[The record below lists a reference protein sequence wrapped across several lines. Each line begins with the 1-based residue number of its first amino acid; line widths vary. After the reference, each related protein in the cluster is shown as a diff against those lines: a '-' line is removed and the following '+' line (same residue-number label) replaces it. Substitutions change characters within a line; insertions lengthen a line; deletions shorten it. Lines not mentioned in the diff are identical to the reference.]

1 MKTKY
6 STPSVEAIQE
16 DFEDDSSGEINGYA
30 EESST
35 ENSYRQVRSPR
46 QSSHTGAVK
55 MESGRDRERV
65 KRSHRSG
72 NGRRQ
77 HSKREATHSNT
88 KYAGMPQSEQE
99 RPRRH
104 RRNVSHHSSNSG
116 SSSSEEEEQDH
127 REVLAQPKAN
137 LTSPSIMSTITSLTV
152 STNKSSGSS
161 GSNSTVTQASITKQ
175 SGRSLGKKPEIPE
188 MPKSPAVPDPPN
200 VFAYLDNEST
210 FSLNNDTEQEQE
222 QYEDD
227 SDDSQE
233 REDHEIET
241 ERHEQEQDSSSDEDE
256 ESDSEEKSPWP
267 HIERLAILPSPT
279 SPNHPGSSSS
289 AASSVHGSA
298 HFSETPAEN
307 DDTDRSTSPERS
319 VHDQASDPDDEG
331 PKSPASAR
339 MASQMAA
346 AQERQYLHSNQ
357 NQNQNQAF
365 GTPNMT
371 RGPAVYPYLPGSSS
385 LSPRYAQH
393 IKQRGLPRA
402 EKLPVTGYELLA
414 SRLSNSNA
422 QTEEPK
428 IKPMY
433 RKFEALN
440 HRLLLHLQDEIS
452 ELEEQL
458 HRLDNA
464 DTQSRRAGLSGSVVP
479 ASRRASQAA
488 GGELQW
494 HKTDILGRI
503 GFKLAQ
509 YSKLFLDH

>member
-1 MKTKY
+1 MTTKY
-6 STPSVEAIQE
+6 GTPSVEAIQE
-16 DFEDDSSGEINGYA
+16 DSEDDSSGEIKSYG
-30 EESST
+30 EGSSM
-35 ENSYRQVRSPR
+35 EKSYRQVRSPR
-46 QSSHTGAVK
+46 QSSHMGPLKLEA
-55 MESGRDRERV
+55 GRERERV
-65 KRSHRSG
+65 RRSHKPG
-72 NGRRQ
+72 NGRKH
-77 HSKREATHSNT
+77 HSKREERQTNT
-88 KYAGMPQSEQE
+88 KYAGMPQSEHE

-104 RRNVSHHSSNSG
+104 RRSVAQNSSSSG
-116 SSSSEEEEQDH
+116 SSSEEEEEELDH
-127 REVLAQPKAN
+127 REVLAQPRAR
-137 LTSPSIMSTITSLTV
+137 LTSPSIISTITSLTV

-175 SGRSLGKKPEIPE
+175 SERSPGKTPSTPK
-188 MPKSPAVPDPPN
+188 MPMSPAVPDPPN

-210 FSLNNDTEQEQE
+210 ISLDNDQDEGDSDVSEERDEDDVEPERQEQE
-222 QYEDD
+222 
-227 SDDSQE
+227 
-233 REDHEIET
+233 
-241 ERHEQEQDSSSDEDE
+241 SDEDDE
-256 ESDSEEKSPWP
+256 ESDGDEEPHWP
-267 HIERLAILPSPT
+267 HVERLAILPSPT
-279 SPNHPGSSSS
+279 SPDHPDSSSS
-289 AASSVHGSA
+289 ASSSVHGSA

-319 VHDQASDPDDEG
+319 VHGHASDRDDEM
-331 PKSPASAR
+331 PKSPASTR

-346 AQERQYLHSNQ
+346 AQERQNLHSNP
-357 NQNQNQAF
+357 NQSQAF

-393 IKQRGLPRA
+393 VKQRSLPRA

-464 DTQSRRAGLSGSVVP
+464 DTQSRRAGLSGSVIP
-479 ASRRASQAA
+479 ASRRAAQAA

-509 YSKLFLDH
+509 YSKFCLR

>member
-1 MKTKY
+1 MTTKY

-16 DFEDDSSGEINGYA
+16 DSEDDSTGEINGYA
-30 EESST
+30 EDSST
-35 ENSYRQVRSPR
+35 EKSYRQVRSPR
-46 QSSHTGAVK
+46 QGTNMGSLK
-55 MESGRDRERV
+55 LESGRERERLR
-65 KRSHRSG
+65 RSHRSG
-72 NGRRQ
+72 NGRRH
-77 HSKREATHSNT
+77 HSKREEKHSNT
-88 KYAGMPQSEQE
+88 KYAGVPPQSEHE
-99 RPRRH
+99 HPRRH
-104 RRNVSHHSSNSG
+104 RRNVAQDSSSSG
-116 SSSSEEEEQDH
+116 SSSSEEEEPDH
-127 REVLAQPKAN
+127 REVLAQPRAK
-137 LTSPSIMSTITSLTV
+137 LTSPSIISTITSLTV

-175 SGRSLGKKPEIPE
+175 SGRSPGKKAGNPP
-188 MPKSPAVPDPPN
+188 MPMSPAVPDPPN

-210 FSLNNDTEQEQE
+210 LSLGNDIEQD
-222 QYEDD
+222 EDD
-227 SDDSQE
+227 SDDSN
-233 REDHEIET
+233 DDDEIEA
-241 ERHEQEQDSSSDEDE
+241 ERQQQESDNEDE
-256 ESDSEEKSPWP
+256 EIDGDESRWP
-267 HIERLAILPSPT
+267 HVERLAILPSPT
-279 SPNHPGSSSS
+279 SPDHPDSSSS
-289 AASSVHGSA
+289 ASSSVHGSA
-298 HFSETPAEN
+298 HFSEAPAEN

-319 VHDQASDPDDEG
+319 VEDQTSDRDDDG
-331 PKSPASAR
+331 PKSPASTR

-346 AQERQYLHSNQ
+346 AQQRQYLHSNPA
-357 NQNQNQAF
+357 QNQAF
-365 GTPNMT
+365 GTPNMS

-385 LSPRYAQH
+385 VSPRYAQH

-422 QTEEPK
+422 QNEEPK

-458 HRLDNA
+458 HRLDHA
-464 DTQSRRAGLSGSVVP
+464 DTQSRRAGLSGSVIP
-479 ASRRASQAA
+479 ASRRAAQAA

-509 YSKLFLDH
+509 YSKRSIGY